1 MGNLTALLIACL
13 GWGSA
18 LYALYALRRT
28 RRESRLEVE
37 KQVLKHAQD
46 NHDSLIAEDVM
57 RRCLETTA
65 QENDLDTV
73 LTNILQ
79 IIGEA
84 LHADRCYT
92 FIYRNKAKTITDNT
106 CEWVAPGIMPFKDQ
120 LQAIP
125 IPVQWSE
132 HIAKHGMIK
141 VNDIRSPMS
150 GFDQHVTTILTLQG
164 IRSIA
169 VVDLHHN
176 ENVIGFLGVDY
187 VHRQQNITDQI
198 EAIIKG
204 ASEIYSSAIQRK
216 SYRDAAL
223 DNIHIQKQFF
233 ETINTPIILFT
244 PEHKVLAINT
254 AALDALDKQ
263 REEVVGRPCGEV
275 IYGSSETAPDSPL
288 GQIISGDSTVA
299 HFNITLAG
307 REFQSQ
313 IQPVYDRNGT
323 LVYFILTAHDITL
336 IKENERKLEA
346 AVEAA
351 QAADRAKS
359 TFLATMSHELRTPLN
374 AVIGF
379 SELLQD
385 TTVSP
390 EEHTASL
397 SAIHTAGQALLTLIN
412 DVLDLSRLDSGPV
425 ALTHDTVDLK
435 QLSAELLPIFRVR
448 ADSNGTELA
457 LDAPDNFPQA
467 LVFDK
472 LRIRQILFNLLGN
485 AVKFTR
491 EGVVTL
497 RLAYDAPSETLTLAV
512 ADTGEGIAPEFLKR
526 LFSPFSQDGQTRG
539 NRVFEGSGLG
549 LAITRRLVDNMEG
562 TIDVTS
568 QLGKGTTFTVTL
580 PRVTIGT
587 LPKVDPRE
595 STLPASG
602 PIADLPPLH
611 MILVD
616 DVPMNLRVL
625 EKMLTRLGV
634 TCTSF
639 ETGEDTLTYLRAN
652 GPADIILTDLW
663 MPHMSGQELR
673 DHIRKLDRPPLPVY
687 AVTADTNIHDPDFN
701 GILYKP
707 LTLEKLADF
716 LQTFRR

>member
-1 MGNLTALLIACL
+1 MGNLTTLFLAAAGWVTALAALFTLRQNRRAC
-13 GWGSA
+13 
-18 LYALYALRRT
+18 RRAA
-28 RRESRLEVE
+28 E
-37 KQVLKHAQD
+37 KQALAHALETRET
-46 NHDSLIAEDVM
+46 LIAEDVLQ
-57 RRCLETTA
+57 RCLACTA

-73 LTNILQ
+73 MTNILG
-79 IIGEA
+79 IIGQA
-84 LHADRCYT
+84 LQADRCYT
-92 FIYRNKAKTITDNT
+92 FTYRNKTKTITDNT

-125 IPVQWSE
+125 IPAEWSE
-132 HIAKHGMIK
+132 HIARHGILK
-141 VNDIRSPMS
+141 VDDIRSPVV
-150 GFDQHVTTILTLQG
+150 GFDQHVVTILTLQG

-176 ENVIGFLGVDY
+176 QNVIGFLGVDY
-187 VHRQQNITDQI
+187 VHRQQTITEQI
-198 EAIIKG
+198 EAILKG
-204 ASEIYSSAIQRK
+204 ASAIYSSAIQRK

-244 PEHKVLAINT
+244 PEHQVLAINT
-254 AALDALDKQ
+254 AALEALGKH
-263 REEVVGRPCGEV
+263 REDVVGKPCYQV
-275 IYGSSETAPDSPL
+275 ICGNERAAEDCPL
-288 GQIISGDSTVA
+288 DRLIRSGTPTE
-299 HFNITLAG
+299 HFNLTLAG
-307 REFQSQ
+307 REYLSQ

-323 LVYFILTAHDITL
+323 LVYFIQTAHDVTQ
-336 IKENERKLEA
+336 IKENERKLQA
-346 AVEAA
+346 AAEAA

-385 TTVSP
+385 STVSP

-397 SAIHTAGQALLTLIN
+397 AAIRTAGQALLTLIN

-425 ALTHDTVDLK
+425 ALSRDTIDLS
-435 QLSAELLPIFRVR
+435 QLAAELLPIFRVR
-448 ADSNGTELA
+448 ASSNHTDLA
-457 LDAPDNFPQA
+457 LDVAPGFPPA

-491 EGVVTL
+491 QGTVTL
-497 RLAYDAPSETLTLAV
+497 RLAYDAPTQTLTLAV

-526 LFSPFSQDGQTRG
+526 LFTPFSQDSQTRG

-549 LAITRRLVDNMEG
+549 LAITHRLVDNMEG
-562 TIDVTS
+562 TIDVAS
-568 QLGKGTTFTVTL
+568 QLGQGTTFTVTL
-580 PRVTIGT
+580 PHI
-587 LPKVDPRE
+587 LPGALPLADPE
-595 STLPASG
+595 QPALPPAAARPG
-602 PIADLPPLH
+602 LPPLR

-616 DVPMNLRVL
+616 DVPMNLKVL
-625 EKMLTRLGV
+625 EKMLTRLGAACI
-634 TCTSF
+634 TF
-639 ETGEDTLTYLRAN
+639 ESGETALTYLRAN

-673 DHIRKLDRPPLPVY
+673 DHIKKLDRPPLPVY
-687 AVTADTNIHDPDFN
+687 AVTADTNIHDADFT

-707 LTLEKLADF
+707 LTLEKLAAF
-716 LQTFRR
+716 LQSLPR